1 MRKQYDDFTQMK
13 LKEMCKSISDM
24 TYTYLDPETQLPT
37 KVPASHYEKILD
49 QVKEQYMGEIT
60 SRQFLTIMYNQL
72 TALKKEDDKYFQQA
86 LLCMDL
92 GINPKDMRV
101 DEQLALSMTYDFIY
115 DRQKNM
121 KKDYHFLD
129 TEVINAF
136 KETKDNPVIQA
147 QAIRMTTDYEESQE
161 QTDIQKVNDMTNMIN
176 RFELIEMMI
185 MIEIMIIRVKYE
197 KI

>member
-147 QAIRMTTDYEESQE
+147 QAIRMTTDYEETQE
-161 QTDIQKVNDMTNMIN
+161 QTESIDRDDDYD
-176 RFELIEMMI
+176 RD
-185 MIEIMIIRVKYE
+185 YDY
-197 KI
+197 